1 METSK
6 EYVSR
11 PTTLFSY
18 YDTLLI
24 GMESVFASWD
34 AEEYGIV
41 GSTEWVEE
49 YAPWLSETA
58 ITYLNVDIAVN
69 GACKICPNKYPFN
82 NLTDYS
88 TRRVCDS

>member
-1 METSK
+1 
-6 EYVSR
+6 
-11 PTTLFSY
+11 
-18 YDTLLI
+18 
-24 GMESVFASWD
+24 MESVFASWD

-69 GACKICPNKYPFN
+69 GPCKIYPNKFPLH
-82 NLTDYS
+82 NLIDCS
-88 TRRVCDS
+88 TRRIRDP